1 MNVINPLSWDFIGFL
16 CKPRNISLCSLL
28 YSLNCKFFLY
38 LSLYLYISLASPS
51 MLRIPWIQLGLDPGK
66 GPFPCLVGKG
76 IPAFQSRLKIR
87 KSQRETREELQGS
100 CHNSK
105 RPQRPNPLQIYLIP
119 LKWRDCHPNNRLK
132 QSWQE
137 LQPWAP
143 QEKATDPYV
152 NSTGSLTLLLE
163 LERKADLHVSTRDE
177 A

>member
-1 MNVINPLSWDFIGFL
+1 MAFCVNQG
-16 CKPRNISLCSLL
+16 ISVYSLL
-28 YSLNCKFFLY
+28 YSLNCKLFSY
-38 LSLYLYISLASPS
+38 LSIYLYISVASPS
-51 MLRIPWIQLGLDPGK
+51 TFRMPWIQPRLYPGK
-66 GPFPCLVGKG
+66 GPCLCFFGKG
-76 IPAFQSRLKIR
+76 IPAFLSQFKRR
-87 KSQRETREELQGS
+87 QSQRETREELQGS

-105 RPQRPNPLQIYLIP
+105 RPQRPNPLQIYLIH